1 MSFKLRLI
9 LIVNTLLILSIILS
23 LILIVLNSAE
33 NTKSEILSSKQLA
46 SYAIRQSI
54 QKNPEYIKYLEA
66 NRTLGISE
74 LITVRHLLIEYYNK
88 DDLLLETNLN
98 QNTQAL
104 TPAWFSF
111 LLSWKQK
118 ENYEHEIIP
127 LNVSGKDIGYI
138 KLTPDPTSEFNEIWE
153 QFKNSLLVT
162 IIFVLLINVSIFI
175 IFSRIL
181 SPINQLI
188 ESFDRLA
195 KKQFNVAVPL
205 PKILEFNALS
215 RKFNVMARQLK
226 KNNDEIMRLNR
237 AVVNIQEDEK
247 KSISRDLHDDFAQSL
262 AAIQAEAYVATEKQS
277 QAFKNV
283 QLKKIISISKSMI
296 QDLRTLLQSL
306 NLGIIDEVGIETA
319 LNDLIDQ
326 WIKKNKQK
334 NVELEINI
342 TEKLDV
348 LDKRQI
354 INLYRIIQECLTNIS
369 KHSDSKKTSI
379 SIVENKDQLKIM
391 VRNNGIRKTKIKT
404 SRLGLIGMRERVAA
418 LSGSF
423 SAKKIKDNFVVT
435 VLIPLTGN

>member
-9 LIVNTLLILSIILS
+9 LIVNTLLILSIVLS

-33 NTKSEILSSKQLA
+33 NTQSEILSSKQLA

-66 NRTLGISE
+66 NQTLGISE

-88 DDLLLETNLN
+88 NDLLLETNLN
-98 QNTQAL
+98 QNTQER

-118 ENYEHEIIP
+118 QQYEHEIIP
-127 LNVSGKDIGYI
+127 LNISGKDIGYI
-138 KLTPDPTSEFNEIWE
+138 KLTPDPTSEFNEIWQ

-162 IIFVLLINVSIFI
+162 IIFVILINVSIFI

-205 PKILEFNALS
+205 PKILEFNTLS
-215 RKFNVMARQLK
+215 RKFNAMARQLK
-226 KNNDEIMRLNR
+226 KNNDEIVRLNR
-237 AVVNIQEDEK
+237 TVVNIQEDEK

-262 AAIQAEAYVATEKQS
+262 AAIQAEAYVASEKRS
-277 QAFKNV
+277 QTFKNE
-283 QLKKIISISKSMI
+283 QLKKIIGISKSMI
-296 QDLRTLLQSL
+296 QDLRTMLQSL
-306 NLGIIDEVGIETA
+306 NLGIIEEVGIEIA
-319 LNDLIDQ
+319 LTDLVNG
-326 WIKKNKQK
+326 WIKKNKLK
-334 NVELEINI
+334 NVRF
-342 TEKLDV
+342 KLNVKDKLNN

-354 INLYRIIQECLTNIS
+354 TNIYRIVQECLTNIA
-369 KHSDSKKTSI
+369 KHSQPEKI
-379 SIVENKDQLKIM
+379 FILVHGHGRQLKIE
-391 VRNNGIRKTKIKT
+391 VRNDGIRPTRMKT
-404 SRLGLIGMRERVAA
+404 SGLGLIGMRERVES
-418 LSGSF
+418 LYGTL
-423 SAKKIKDNFVVT
+423 SAKRQKNIFVVKIN
-435 VLIPLTGN
+435 IPI

>member
-9 LIVNTLLILSIILS
+9 LIVNTLLILSIVLS

-33 NTKSEILSSKQLA
+33 NTQSEILSSKQLA

-54 QKNPEYIKYLEA
+54 QKNPEYIKYLKA

-88 DDLLLETNLN
+88 NDLLLETNLN
-98 QNTQAL
+98 QNTQER

-118 ENYEHEIIP
+118 QQYEHEIIP
-127 LNVSGKDIGYI
+127 LNISGRDIGYI

-162 IIFVLLINVSIFI
+162 IIFVVLINVSIFI

-188 ESFDRLA
+188 HSFDKLA

-215 RKFNVMARQLK
+215 RKFNAMARQLK

-237 AVVNIQEDEK
+237 AI
-247 KSISRDLHDDFAQSL
+247 DLHDDFAQSL
-262 AAIQAEAYVATEKQS
+262 AAIQAEAYVASEKQS
-277 QAFKNV
+277 QAFKNN

-326 WIKKNKQK
+326 WIKKNNQK
-334 NVELEINI
+334 NVGLELKV
-342 TEKLDV
+342 TKKLNT

-354 INLYRIIQECLTNIS
+354 VNLYRIIQECLTNIS

-379 SIVENKDQLKIM
+379 SILENREQLKIL
-391 VRNNGIRKTKIKT
+391 VRNNGIRKPKIET
-404 SRLGLIGMRERVAA
+404 SGLGLIGMRERVAA
-418 LSGSF
+418 LNGSF

-435 VLIPLTGN
+435 VLIPLAGN

>member
-1 MSFKLRLI
+1 MSFKFRLI
-9 LIVNTLLILSIILS
+9 LIVNTLLILSIVLS

-33 NTKSEILSSKQLA
+33 NAQSEILSSKQLA

-54 QKNPEYIKYLEA
+54 QKNPEYIKYLQG
-66 NRTLGISE
+66 NQTLGISE

-98 QNTQAL
+98 RNVQEL

-118 ENYEHEIIP
+118 QNYEHEIIS
-127 LNVSGKDIGYI
+127 LNVTGKDIGYI

-153 QFKNSLLVT
+153 QFKGSLLVT
-162 IIFVLLINVSIFI
+162 IIFVILINISIFI

-215 RKFNVMARQLK
+215 RKFNAMARQLK
-226 KNNDEIMRLNR
+226 KNNDEILRLNR
-237 AVVNIQEDEK
+237 AIVNIQEDEK

-262 AAIQAEAYVATEKQS
+262 AAIQAEAYVATENQS
-277 QAFKNV
+277 QTFKNI
-283 QLKKIISISKSMI
+283 QLKKIISISKAMI

-319 LNDLIDQ
+319 LNDLIDG

-334 NVELEINI
+334 NVELKIKV
-342 TEKLDV
+342 TEKLNN

-354 INLYRIIQECLTNIS
+354 INLYRIIQECLTNIG
-369 KHSDSKKTSI
+369 KHSNSKKTSI
-379 SIVENKDQLKIM
+379 SILERRDDLELI
-391 VRNNGIRKTKIKT
+391 VRNNGIRKSKIET
-404 SRLGLIGMRERVAA
+404 SGLGLIGMRERVAA
-418 LSGSF
+418 LRGSF
-423 SAKKIKDNFVVT
+423 SAKKIKSSFIVK
-435 VLIPLTGN
+435 VLIPLTNN

>member
-33 NTKSEILSSKQLA
+33 NTQSEILSSKQLA

-66 NRTLGISE
+66 NQALGISE

-98 QNTQAL
+98 QNTQER

-118 ENYEHEIIP
+118 ENYQHEIIP

-138 KLTPDPTSEFNEIWE
+138 KLTPDPASEFNEIWQ

-162 IIFVLLINVSIFI
+162 IIFVILINVSIFI

-215 RKFNVMARQLK
+215 RKFNAMARQLK
-226 KNNDEIMRLNR
+226 KNNDEILRLNR
-237 AVVNIQEDEK
+237 TVVNIQEDEK
-247 KSISRDLHDDFAQSL
+247 KSISRDLHDGFAQSL
-262 AAIQAEAYVATEKQS
+262 AAIQAEAYVASEKRS
-277 QAFKNV
+277 QTFKNE
-283 QLKKIISISKSMI
+283 QLKKIIGISKSMI
-296 QDLRTLLQSL
+296 QDLRTMLQSL
-306 NLGIIDEVGIETA
+306 NLGIIEEVGIETA
-319 LNDLIDQ
+319 LTDLVNG
-326 WIKKNKQK
+326 WIKKNKLK
-334 NVELEINI
+334 NVSFNLNI
-342 TEKLDV
+342 KDKLNNF
-348 LDKRQI
+348 DKQQMTNI
-354 INLYRIIQECLTNIS
+354 YRIVQECLTNIA
-369 KHSDSKKTSI
+369 KHSQPEKIFISVHEHGRHLAIELRNDGIHPTRMKTS
-379 SIVENKDQLKIM
+379 
-391 VRNNGIRKTKIKT
+391 G
-404 SRLGLIGMRERVAA
+404 LGLIGMRERVES
-418 LSGSF
+418 LHGTL
-423 SAKKIKDNFVVT
+423 SAKRQKNIFVVKIN
-435 VLIPLTGN
+435 IPI